1 MDITV
6 LEDRYAMWLEGAY
19 LRPDHRSIYY
29 RFSEKEQE
37 AQDKIVKE
45 DRFEPL
51 DPILNF
57 TDEETSKIAE
67 LQTSLQKSAEEF
79 NAKYILD
86 AGYGDAEWAD
96 FQTELSRS
104 GVEELM
110 SIYNEAQ
117 KRYDESK

>member
-45 DRFEPL
+45 ERFEPL

-57 TDEETSKIAE
+57 TDDETSKIAE
-67 LQTSLQKSAEEF
+67 LQTSLQNQPKNSTPNIFLTPATEMPSGRISEIRSAKAVWR
-79 NAKYILD
+79 N
-86 AGYGDAEWAD
+86 
-96 FQTELSRS
+96 
-104 GVEELM
+104 
-110 SIYNEAQ
+110 
-117 KRYDESK
+117 